1 MTHNLQIKR
10 LLTGERKKASF
21 TSESNLLPL
30 LSFFLSFCLNPRFG
44 IVDQTDGL
52 SEGAAPH
59 AVVLHHPNL
68 CVKPNKIW
76 MLNISFHDHL
86 SFCGKYCVIISIIK
100 IYIYSKC

>member
-1 MTHNLQIKR
+1 M
-10 LLTGERKKASF
+10 
-21 TSESNLLPL
+21 
-30 LSFFLSFCLNPRFG
+30 
-44 IVDQTDGL
+44 D
-52 SEGAAPH
+52 SEGAALH

-68 CVKPNKIW
+68 CVKLNKIW